1 MWAELH
7 LKLWFQSNWYFS
19 NNTKSGRFWKALSRK
34 KDLNNSKET
43 LKQML
48 SCEYCEIFTNNLF
61 HWTQSDKV
69 TIMDIG
75 RSSFL
80 NQKHYVGWFLLKRFV
95 HLFRVS
101 YFHIIS
107 RNHSNTLFLFNLQKT
122 KTCTHWSTA
131 AKVIS
136 SDIRI
141 LTV

>member
-1 MWAELH
+1 MY
-7 LKLWFQSNWYFS
+7 LKLWFQSNWYFL
-19 NNTKSGRFWKALSRK
+19 NNAKSGRFWKALSGK
-34 KDLNNSKET
+34 KDLNDLKET
-43 LKQML
+43 LKQVL

-61 HWTQSDKV
+61 YWTQFGKV
-69 TIMDIG
+69 TMMGIG
-75 RSSFL
+75 RSSLL
-80 NQKHYVGWFLLKRFV
+80 NQKYNVGWFLLKRFV

-122 KTCTHWSTA
+122 KTCTQWSTA